1 VAGREDQRQWCIRIL
16 NVDPGGVSAS
26 RAASVMGYWRDAKEA
41 VDARLEALGRTL
53 RGLEDPDLGQIAQY
67 GLFGL
72 TSGGQTVALM
82 AALQSYDAAAPADRP
97 AAAAAVGKAVTAY
110 RAMLQSSPLAEALDD
125 NPFGVE
131 IGLLDTMDG
140 AFRQI
145 ITAIR

>member
-1 VAGREDQRQWCIRIL
+1 MAGGDGQRQWCIRVL
-16 NVDPGGVSAS
+16 NVDPGGASGS
-26 RAASVMGYWRDAKEA
+26 RAVAVIGFWRDAKE
-41 VDARLEALGRTL
+41 VIDARLDALGRTL
-53 RGLEDPDLGQIAQY
+53 RGLKDPDLDQITQY

-82 AALQSYDAAAPADRP
+82 AALQGYDAAAPADRP
-97 AAAAAVGKAVTAY
+97 KAGAAVGKAVAAY

-125 NPFGVE
+125 NPFGVD
-131 IGLLDTMDG
+131 IGLLDTMGG